1 MAEMCLT
8 TDASALGAPLII
20 IRPSGITSCAREPM
34 PGWLDCYLLN
44 EPIIEATGKGQL
56 TAFPGREDSVLDMV
70 PADFVAELIIVAAT
84 QPPVQQPVP
93 KVYQMASGDIN

>member
-70 PADFVAELIIVAAT
+70 PADFVTEVTLVAAARGSEAGEC
-84 QPPVQQPVP
+84 PEI
-93 KVYQMASGDIN
+93 YQCSSG